1 MNRLILTLC
10 FFGPFALCARAQSA
24 ALHGAGNG
32 AVSAVRFS
40 ELEVRLI
47 KQGLVNVKKL
57 IPDAILDIRYA
68 GTNNFLGANVYGAYN
83 QCYLQP
89 DVARKLQK
97 ADSLLKA
104 SHAGWRL
111 LLYDCARPVSVQ
123 QKMWDILKMPPAE
136 KGKYVSNPAHLSVHN
151 LGAAVDLSLADETG
165 KPLDM
170 GTDFDFFGELAYP
183 FMEAQLLREGK
194 LTQTQV
200 QNRQVLRAAMR
211 GAGFSGIPHEW
222 WHFNSASRQL
232 LRGKYRKID

>member
-1 MNRLILTLC
+1 MASLC
-10 FFGPFALCARAQSA
+10 LRGQSA
-24 ALHGAGNG
+24 GLPEVCGRT
-32 AVSAVRFS
+32 VSTVRFS
-40 ELEVRLI
+40 ELETRLI
-47 KQGLVNVKKL
+47 RQGLVNVKKL

-68 GTNNFLGANVYGAYN
+68 TANNFLGANVYGAFN

-123 QKMWDILKMPPAE
+123 QKMWDMLKMPAAE

-165 KPLDM
+165 KPVDM
-170 GTDFDFFGELAYP
+170 GTDFDHFGDLAYP

-194 LTQTQV
+194 LTENQV
-200 QNRQVLRAAMR
+200 KNRQILRAAMK

-222 WHFNSASRQL
+222 WHFNSASRNL
-232 LRGKYRKID
+232 ARDRYRKID

>member
-1 MNRLILTLC
+1 MNRLILTLSFLGMAFSC
-10 FFGPFALCARAQSA
+10 LWGQSA
-24 ALHGAGNG
+24 ALRGVSGE
-32 AVSAVRFS
+32 AVLKVRFS
-40 ELEVRLI
+40 ELELRLI
-47 KQGLVNVKKL
+47 AQGLVNVKKY

-68 GTNNFLGANVYGAYN
+68 TANNFLGANVYGAYN

-104 SHAGWRL
+104 THTGWRL
-111 LLYDCARPVSVQ
+111 VLYDCARPVSVQ

-151 LGAAVDLSLADETG
+151 LGAAVDLSLADGTG
-165 KPLDM
+165 KPVDM
-170 GTDFDFFGELAYP
+170 GTDFDYFGHLAYP
-183 FMEAQLLREGK
+183 FMEAQLVREGK
-194 LTQTQV
+194 LTENQV
-200 QNRQVLRAAMR
+200 KNRQILRAAMK

-222 WHFNSASRQL
+222 WHFNSASRNL